1 MLSNDT
7 VIALEGISKRYYL
20 RAQRPEDIKTTVLH
34 LPSFLKRGNAGQAF
48 WALDEV
54 SFSVKRGESMGVIG
68 PNGSG
73 KSTLLKIMAD
83 LAPPTRGK
91 VEVAGRISALLE
103 LGAGFHPQIT
113 GRENAILNAV
123 LLGLTRKEAQ
133 EALPDIIAFSELGN
147 FIDEPMRTYSSGMY
161 VRLGFSVAVHVTPD
175 VLLVDE
181 VLAVGDARVPA
192 EVLRPHREA
201 AGKRRHNRL
210 RLARPGQRDALLRP
224 RDPAASR
231 PDAGR
236 GRVAAGSPRVSVQDC
251 GCVEACSIILATG
264 GSRDDSSGV

>member
-1 MLSNDT
+1 MLSDGT
-7 VIALEGISKRYYL
+7 AIALEGISKRYFL

-34 LPSFLKRGNAGQAF
+34 LPSFLRRSKASRPL
-48 WALDEV
+48 WALDDV
-54 SFSVKRGESMGVIG
+54 SFSVKRGESLGVIG

-123 LLGLTRKEAQ
+123 LLGLSRREAAQ
-133 EALPDIIAFSELGN
+133 ALPDIIAFSELGN
-147 FIDEPMRTYSSGMY
+147 FIDEPMRTYSTGMY
-161 VRLGFSVAVHVTPD
+161 VRLGFSVAVHVRPD

-181 VLAVGDARVPA
+181 VLAVGDA
-192 EVLRPHREA
+192 EFQQKCFEHIE
-201 AGKRRHNRL
+201 RL
-210 RLARPGQRDALLRP
+210 RANGVTIVFVSHDLGSVTRFCDRAILLQHGRIQMEGESQPVVHEYLSRIAALLKH
-224 RDPAASR
+224 A
-231 PDAGR
+231 
-236 GRVAAGSPRVSVQDC
+236 VS
-251 GCVEACSIILATG
+251 S
-264 GSRDDSSGV
+264 